1 MRSPTFY
8 RALASL
14 SACVPL
20 LLFALPALA
29 WNPAPTQPLAALFS
43 PDEVRLTVEETLTPE
58 TLPSGGTGFLLSIP
72 SGVRA
77 DTFLVTMGGKASAS
91 HYWLPGEER
100 DAVLAARLSL
110 PVPGKGTLPEHEPSP
125 ERRALLSALV
135 VLEEEANRAEGDL
148 AAVQMRL
155 ALWQKSLDRFTGEAA
170 RPAFKD
176 VAPLS
181 TAEETAKLD
190 ESYTLAY
197 PALYLQR
204 GRHSRTLEDAR
215 LRLRLAHKKLS
226 DFDRKAGCEIVI
238 VPCEDKK
245 PQAIRYTY
253 SLPASCTLNYRL
265 TAWPD
270 RGEITIAQ
278 DAVLN
283 QHSGFA
289 WENVE
294 TYLSTV
300 RRDRSL
306 EPAHI
311 TPWHISL
318 GPRFIPAQPLPK
330 NQPSK
335 SGVMMDADESV
346 FDVRQNAQRFQRAAG
361 GAPADSER
369 EDAAPESA
377 PVQEERSTYRLWSL
391 GKQRIEH
398 TVPTRLALASDIH
411 KASFLYTLRPVS
423 NPKGF
428 LTATLDL
435 PQALELPPG
444 QAQFSVDDAMIGSRM
459 FTFNGAKGSI
469 FFGTDPQV
477 TAIMRD
483 MKQSSGEE
491 GLFNKD
497 EVRNW
502 HWQITLA
509 STRAK
514 PVQAYLED
522 PAPVGVNEAVK
533 ITVDSSPKPEKLVN
547 PPEDGGATIFRW
559 AATLNPGEA
568 VVINHKVRATAPV
581 NKDLE
586 LRPGR

>member
-1 MRSPTFY
+1 MHFCNIIRH
-8 RALASL
+8 ALAPL
-14 SACVPL
+14 LACIPL
-20 LLFALPALA
+20 LLYTLPALA

-58 TLPSGGTGFLLSIP
+58 PLPSGGTGFLLSIP

-77 DTFLVTMGGKASAS
+77 DTFLVSMGGKASAS
-91 HYWLPGEER
+91 HYWLPWEER
-100 DAVLAARLSL
+100 DAVLASRLSL

-135 VLEEEANRAEGDL
+135 LLEEEANWAEGDL
-148 AAVQMRL
+148 AAVEMRL
-155 ALWQKSLDRFTGEAA
+155 ALWQKSLDRFAGEPA
-170 RPAFKD
+170 RPAFGEG
-176 VAPLS
+176 APLS

-204 GRHSRTLEDAR
+204 GQHNRALEDAR
-215 LRLRLAHKKLS
+215 LRLQLARKNLS

-245 PQAIRYTY
+245 PQALRYTY
-253 SLPASCTLNYRL
+253 SLPASCRLGYRL

-270 RGEITIAQ
+270 KGEISIDQ
-278 DAVLN
+278 DAILN

-306 EPAHI
+306 EPMHI
-311 TPWHISL
+311 LPWRISL
-318 GPRFIPAQPLPK
+318 EPRLTPAQNMRKTK
-330 NQPSK
+330 N
-335 SGVMMDADESV
+335 MAAD
-346 FDVRQNAQRFQRAAG
+346 
-361 GAPADSER
+361 APAF
-369 EDAAPESA
+369 AAPRSAERLLIGAAETSDDLQQEDTQHA
-377 PVQEERSTYRLWSL
+377 PVPIQEERSTYRLWSL
-391 GKQRIEH
+391 GRQRIEH
-398 TVPTRLALASDIH
+398 TVPTRLALASDTH

-502 HWQITLA
+502 HWQITLTN
-509 STRAK
+509 TRAK
-514 PVQAYLED
+514 PIQVYLED
-522 PAPVGVNEAVK
+522 PAPVSVNDAVK
-533 ITVDSSPKPEKLVN
+533 IAVESSPKPETLVN
-547 PPEDGGATIFRW
+547 PPEDGGATIYRW
-559 AATLNPGEA
+559 TTSLNPGDTFT
-568 VVINHKVRATAPV
+568 VNHKVRATAPV
-581 NKDLE
+581 SKDLE
-586 LRPGR
+586 QRPGR